1 MTNPI
6 PISVRGGLYVLGI
19 IVGSLVTVA
28 LPDLLV
34 ALKAGPDWTT
44 FAVRFVGALTVLLS
58 TLGRS
63 NLGDPV
69 PAAQVTVINQSAA
82 DDAQDGTTEG
92 TQGAPAID
100 ATAVAEALTAEPGTD
115 ADGVDWEPAPAA

>member
-6 PISVRGGLYVLGI
+6 PISVRGWLYVLGI

-63 NLGDPV
+63 NLGNPV
-69 PAAQVTVINQSAA
+69 SAAQVTVINQSAA

-92 TQGAPAID
+92 TEGAPSVD
-100 ATAVAEALTAEPGTD
+100 AQITTESESD
-115 ADGVDWEPAPAA
+115 ADGVEWGTADA